1 MKNLGKIRKFARPG
15 RSCLCLFLAFF
26 LAGCG
31 AGTGSGGSSSPDPG
45 LPSAGQ
51 SAGTSADS
59 QDMPLPEDVSGS
71 GQGNTSKGGLE
82 DGSGGGIS
90 QPEILEHNDPYF
102 DEALFIGDSI
112 MEGIRQYV
120 AAQRRET
127 VTLGEAKFLT
137 SVAGITLADLTG
149 ENDQCLLYSYR
160 GEEAPLEELV
170 ADIAPRRIFLLLG
183 LNDLSAVAPSV
194 ERTVEHY
201 GGLIDSLE
209 KLLPEGEVIVLTNP
223 PKVASKWLPA
233 YTANRNFDNELIDE
247 FVTALIDLCG
257 ERDIPYVDIHSCLS
271 NEDGALPDDF
281 CRDGYLHLSNT
292 GAQAAVDALY
302 AFAAD
307 KG

>member
-1 MKNLGKIRKFARPG
+1 MKSLGKIRKWAGSG
-15 RSCLCLFLAFF
+15 RSCLCLFLAFL
-26 LAGCG
+26 LASCG
-31 AGTGSGGSSSPDPG
+31 AGRDSGGSVAPDPG
-45 LPSAGQ
+45 LPQTGQ
-51 SAGTSADS
+51 SASPVAGS
-59 QDMPLPEDVSGS
+59 QDTSISANASGS
-71 GQGNTSKGGLE
+71 GQGDTSKGGQE
-82 DGSGGGIS
+82 DGSGGGTS
-90 QPEILEHNDPYF
+90 QPEIMERNDSYF
-102 DEALFIGDSI
+102 DDALFIGDSI

-120 AAQRRET
+120 ATQRKET
-127 VTLGEAKFLT
+127 ATLGEARFLT

-149 ENDQCLLYSYR
+149 ENDNCFLYSYR

-170 ADIAPRRIFLLLG
+170 ADIAPHRIFLLLG
-183 LNDLSAVAPSV
+183 LNDLSAADPSV
-194 ERTVEHY
+194 ERTVERY

-233 YTANRNFDNELIDE
+233 YTANRNFNNELIDE
-247 FVTALIDLCG
+247 FVTALIDLCEQRG
-257 ERDIPYVDIHSCLS
+257 IPYVDIHACLS
-271 NEDGALPDDF
+271 NEDGVLPDDF